1 MIENTA
7 VSARYVA
14 QQNDKQLAAI
24 ASRNCADLYGLTV
37 LAEGIQD
44 CAENFTRFVIVSRD
58 GYSGTDWNK
67 VSVRFSLPHKSG
79 SLHEMLRIPAEE
91 GVSLT
96 SIVSR
101 PYPGQSFQYYF
112 YADIEA
118 DSTEQIEKALER
130 MSDAS
135 RDWALLGRYASAE
148 RRTTWDASI

>member
-1 MIENTA
+1 MIGNVPA
-7 VSARYVA
+7 VLPSAA
-14 QQNDKQLAAI
+14 QAAVPRLETI
-24 ASRNCADLYGLTV
+24 VSCVSPFTKPVQLTV
-37 LAEGIQD
+37 NAGRAPPVNMLLLSAL
-44 CAENFTRFVIVSRD
+44 
-58 GYSGTDWNK
+58 K